1 MKTLISRLAVTSAI
15 GLAATSAA
23 AADIDLTNAEQNV
36 SYSLGTLVAGQLAND
51 FDNLNLE
58 AFVEGFN
65 AAYLGQKMLVNEK
78 EAVAAVQEYQR
89 KIAASKFEE
98 ALTNSEAYLADNAK
112 NEGVQV
118 TESGLQYQI
127 LTEAAGEKP
136 VATDTVTVHYHGT
149 TMDGRVFDSS
159 IERGEPAQFPLNGVI
174 AGWTEGVQL
183 MSIGSKFKF
192 FIHPDLAYGTQG
204 AGQMIGP
211 NDALIFE
218 VELIKIGQ

>member
-23 AADIDLTNAEQNV
+23 AETDLNNAEQKV

-65 AAYLGQKMLVNEK
+65 AAYLGQKTLVSEQ
-78 EAVAAVQEYQR
+78 EAVSTVQEYQR
-89 KIAASKFEE
+89 KIAASKFDG
-98 ALTNSEAYLADNAK
+98 ALTNSEAYLAENAQ

-118 TESGLQYQI
+118 TSTGLQYQV
-127 LTEAAGEKP
+127 LAEGDGEMP

-183 MSIGSKFKF
+183 MRVGSKFKF

-218 VELIKIGQ
+218 VELIKIGE

>member
-15 GLAATSAA
+15 GFAATST
-23 AADIDLTNAEQNV
+23 AADIDLNNAEQNV

-51 FDNLNLE
+51 FDNLDLE

-65 AAYLGQKMLVNEK
+65 AAYLGQKTLVNEK
-78 EAVAAVQEYQR
+78 DAVAAVQDYQR
-89 KIAASKFEE
+89 KIAASKFEG
-98 ALTNSEAYLADNAK
+98 ALTNSEAYLAENAK
-112 NEGVQV
+112 NDGVQV
-118 TESGLQYQI
+118 TPSGLQYQI
-127 LTEAAGEKP
+127 LTEAEGDKP
-136 VATDTVTVHYHGT
+136 AATDTVTVHYHGT

-159 IERGEPAQFPLNGVI
+159 VERGEPTQFPLNGVI

-183 MSIGSKFKF
+183 MSVGSKFKF

>member
-15 GLAATSAA
+15 GFAATSS
-23 AADIDLTNAEQNV
+23 AADIDLNNAEQNV

-65 AAYLGQKMLVNEK
+65 AAYLGQKTLVNEK
-78 EAVAAVQEYQR
+78 DAVAAVQDYQR
-89 KIAASKFEE
+89 KIAASKFEG
-98 ALTNSEAYLADNAK
+98 ALTNSEAYLAENAE
-112 NEGVQV
+112 NDGVQV
-118 TESGLQYQI
+118 TPSGLQYQI
-127 LTEAAGEKP
+127 LTEAEGDKP
-136 VATDTVTVHYHGT
+136 AATDTVTVHYHGT

-159 IERGEPAQFPLNGVI
+159 VERGEPTQFPLNGVI

-183 MSIGSKFKF
+183 MSVGSKFKF

>member
-1 MKTLISRLAVTSAI
+1 MST
-15 GLAATSAA
+15 
-23 AADIDLTNAEQNV
+23 
-36 SYSLGTLVAGQLAND
+36 
-51 FDNLNLE
+51 
-58 AFVEGFN
+58 
-65 AAYLGQKMLVNEK
+65 
-78 EAVAAVQEYQR
+78 VQEYQR
-89 KIAASKFEE
+89 KIAASKFDG
-98 ALTNSEAYLADNAK
+98 ALINSEAYLAENAQ

-118 TESGLQYQI
+118 TSTGLQYQVMA
-127 LTEAAGEKP
+127 EGDGERP

-183 MSIGSKFKF
+183 MRVGSKFKF

-218 VELIKIGQ
+218 VELIKIGE

>member
-23 AADIDLTNAEQNV
+23 ADIDLNNAEQNV

-65 AAYLGQKMLVNEK
+65 AAYLGQKTLVNEK
-78 EAVAAVQEYQR
+78 EAVAA
-89 KIAASKFEE
+89 
-98 ALTNSEAYLADNAK
+98 
-112 NEGVQV
+112 EGD
-118 TESGLQYQI
+118 
-127 LTEAAGEKP
+127 KP
-136 VATDTVTVHYHGT
+136 TATDTVTVHYHGT

-159 IERGEPAQFPLNGVI
+159 VERGEPAQFPLNGVI

-183 MSIGSKFKF
+183 MSVGSKFKF

>member
-1 MKTLISRLAVTSAI
+1 MKTLISRLAVTSVI

-23 AADIDLTNAEQNV
+23 AEIDLNNAEQKV

-65 AAYLGQKMLVNEK
+65 AAYLGQKTLVTEK
-78 EAVAAVQEYQR
+78 EAVSTVQEYQS
-89 KIAASKFEE
+89 KIAASKFEN
-98 ALTNSEAYLADNAK
+98 ALTNSEAYLAENAK

-118 TESGLQYQI
+118 TSTGLQYQVMS
-127 LTEAAGEKP
+127 EGEGERP

-183 MSIGSKFKF
+183 MRVGSKFKF
-192 FIHPDLAYGTQG
+192 FIHPELAYGTQG

>member
-15 GLAATSAA
+15 GLAASPAA
-23 AADIDLTNAEQNV
+23 AEIDLNNAEQKV

-65 AAYLGQKMLVNEK
+65 AAYLGQKTLVNEQQ
-78 EAVAAVQEYQR
+78 AVTAVQEYQR
-89 KIAASKFEE
+89 KMASSKFEG
-98 ALTNSEAYLADNAK
+98 ALNNSEAYLAENAQQ
-112 NEGVQV
+112 EGVEV
-118 TESGLQYQI
+118 TKTGLQYQV
-127 LTEAAGEKP
+127 LSEGEGAMP

-159 IERGEPAQFPLNGVI
+159 VDRGEPTQFPLNGVI

-183 MSIGSKFKF
+183 MRVGSKFKF

>member
-15 GLAATSAA
+15 GFAATSAA
-23 AADIDLTNAEQNV
+23 ADIDLNNAEQNV

-51 FDNLNLE
+51 FDNLDLE

-65 AAYLGQKMLVNEK
+65 AAYLGQKTLVNEK
-78 EAVAAVQEYQR
+78 EAVAAVQDYQR
-89 KIAASKFEE
+89 KIAASKFEG
-98 ALTNSEAYLADNAK
+98 ALTNSEAYLSENAE
-112 NEGVQV
+112 NDGVQV
-118 TESGLQYQI
+118 TLSGLQYQI
-127 LTEAAGEKP
+127 LTEAEGDKP
-136 VATDTVTVHYHGT
+136 AATDTVTVHYHGT

-159 IERGEPAQFPLNGVI
+159 VERGEPTQFPLNGVI

-183 MSIGSKFKF
+183 MSVGSKFKF

>member
-23 AADIDLTNAEQNV
+23 AETDLNNAEQKV

-65 AAYLGQKMLVNEK
+65 AAYLGQKTLVSEQ
-78 EAVAAVQEYQR
+78 EAVSTVQEYQR
-89 KIAASKFEE
+89 KIAASKFDG
-98 ALTNSEAYLADNAK
+98 ALTNSEAYLAENAQ

-118 TESGLQYQI
+118 TSTGLQYQVMA
-127 LTEAAGEKP
+127 EGDGERP

-183 MSIGSKFKF
+183 MRVGSKFKF

-218 VELIKIGQ
+218 VELIKIGE

>member
-15 GLAATSAA
+15 GFAATSS
-23 AADIDLTNAEQNV
+23 AADIDLNNAEQNV

-65 AAYLGQKMLVNEK
+65 AAYLGQKTLVNEK
-78 EAVAAVQEYQR
+78 EAVAAVQDYQR
-89 KIAASKFEE
+89 KIAASKFEG
-98 ALTNSEAYLADNAK
+98 ALTNSEAYLAENAK
-112 NEGVQV
+112 NDGVQV
-118 TESGLQYQI
+118 TPSGLQYQI
-127 LTEAAGEKP
+127 LTEAEGDKP
-136 VATDTVTVHYHGT
+136 AATDTVTVHYHGT

-159 IERGEPAQFPLNGVI
+159 VERGEPTQFPLNGVI

-183 MSIGSKFKF
+183 MSVGSKFKF